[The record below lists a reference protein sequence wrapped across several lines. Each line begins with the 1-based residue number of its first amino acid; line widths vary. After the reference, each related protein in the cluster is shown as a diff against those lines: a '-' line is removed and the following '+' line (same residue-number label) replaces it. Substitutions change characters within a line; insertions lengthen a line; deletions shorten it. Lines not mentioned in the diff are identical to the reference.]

1 MIVTRREM
9 LRLAGVSMAAAAGAG
24 SSSILAGQTKSTLR
38 LMGATPAGFAV
49 RGHVPNFDIVEY
61 THGLGLG
68 AVQTSLPKPTPEAIA
83 ALRKKLES
91 YEMRPIMG
99 VRLPRDTPDV
109 DAFDAAV
116 RAAKEV
122 NAICVHAAMTG
133 RRYEDFDTLA
143 AFQAS
148 FAQNKKSVTL
158 AEPILRKHKVKLA
171 IENHKGWRSA
181 EQAAWLKGVGSEF
194 IGVTFDF
201 GNNLSLCED
210 PAETLKNLL
219 PYVLYCH
226 IKDMAVAPYEDGF
239 LLSEV
244 ALGEGLLDIPGMVG
258 TLQAKDPN
266 IVMGLEFIARDPLKI
281 PVFTDKYWVSFS
293 DPSSPLPGS
302 DLARTLVTVKK
313 HPPKAP
319 LPHLTGL
326 TPEAQLQLED
336 GHIARSIEFARA
348 HLHV

>member
-9 LRLAGVSMAAAAGAG
+9 LRMAGVSMAAAAGAG
-24 SSSILAGQTKSTLR
+24 SSILAGQTKTLR

-49 RGHVPNFDIVEY
+49 RGHVPNFDIVDY

-83 ALRKKLES
+83 ALRKKLET
-91 YEMRPIMG
+91 YEMRAVIG
-99 VRLPRDTPDV
+99 VRLPKETGDV
-109 DAFDAAV
+109 DAFEATV
-116 RAAKEV
+116 KAAKEV
-122 NAICVHAAMTG
+122 NAVCVHAAMTG
-133 RRYEDFDTLA
+133 RRYEDFETLA

-158 AEPILRKHKVKLA
+158 AEPILRKHGMKLA
-171 IENHKGWRSA
+171 IENHKGWRSG
-181 EQAAWLKGVGSEF
+181 EQAAWLKSVGSEF
-194 IGVTFDF
+194 IGVCFDF

-210 PAETLKNLL
+210 PAETLRNLL
-219 PYVLYCH
+219 PFVLYCH
-226 IKDMAVAPYEDGF
+226 IKDMAVQAYEDGF

-244 ALGEGLLDIPGMVG
+244 ALGEGMLDIPGMVG
-258 TLQAKDPN
+258 ALQQKDPS
-266 IVMGLEFIARDPLKI
+266 IIMGLEFIARDPLKI

-319 LPHLTGL
+319 LPRLTGL

>member
-1 MIVTRREM
+1 
-9 LRLAGVSMAAAAGAG
+9 MAAAAGAG
-24 SSSILAGQTKSTLR
+24 SSMLDGQTTTLR

-83 ALRKKLES
+83 ALRKKLDT
-91 YEMRPIMG
+91 YQMRAVIG
-99 VRLPRDTPDV
+99 VRLPKEAGDV

-122 NAICVHAAMTG
+122 NAVCVHAAMTG

-158 AEPILRKHKVKLA
+158 AEPILRKHKMKLA

-181 EQAAWLKGVGSEF
+181 EQAAWLKGIGSEF
-194 IGVTFDF
+194 LGVCFDF

-219 PYVLYCH
+219 PLVLYCH
-226 IKDMAVAPYEDGF
+226 IKDMAVEAYDDGF

-244 ALGEGLLDIPGMVG
+244 ALGEGMLDIPGMVS
-258 TLQAKDPN
+258 TLQAKDPT
-266 IVMGLEFIARDPLKI
+266 IIMGLEFIARDPLKI
-281 PVFTDKYWVSFS
+281 PVFTDKYWASFS

-313 HPPKAP
+313 HPPRAP
-319 LPHLTGL
+319 LPRLTGL